1 MKKERSKELFS
12 PESCSPVL
20 SGGIRDFTVHGTEP
34 VPLHIYHQDYAHGGL
49 SVPFHWHKELEWI
62 WVEKGTLTLT
72 LKTETRTISEGTF
85 LFINSHELHQLC
97 SIGTTPS
104 VHHALVFLPEIL
116 SCAYLDSCEADW
128 IRPLLSHQLLLP
140 AFPLEE
146 LSAAEAS
153 SQTQKTFVLTLS
165 ELFQEILY
173 AYDTKP
179 IGWFLL
185 IKSDMYRIL
194 ALLAQYQLFLHPE
207 PLCTRKKER
216 SDQCKKLLRYIQDNY
231 DSKIRLSDLAAIL
244 NMNPQYFCRFF
255 KTHFHTT
262 PISYINQYR
271 VTQAADLFL
280 PAARFLSW
288 KLLWIP
294 DLKAPA
300 ILPAFSAGLLV
311 CHRKNIEKPCPDPAN
326 FSVPFLYLRKDKSL
340 SYTAKHQIFSF

>member
-146 LSAAEAS
+146 LSAAA
-153 SQTQKTFVLTLS
+153 
-165 ELFQEILY
+165 
-173 AYDTKP
+173 
-179 IGWFLL
+179 G
-185 IKSDMYRIL
+185 
-194 ALLAQYQLFLHPE
+194 AQRGAGHYHDPE
-207 PLCTRKKER
+207 PLRHHGNAGHGHWHHPDR
-216 SDQCKKLLRYIQDNY
+216 GGFHQPAQRPVHGAG
-231 DSKIRLSDLAAIL
+231 RA
-244 NMNPQYFCRFF
+244 PFC
-255 KTHFHTT
+255 
-262 PISYINQYR
+262 
-271 VTQAADLFL
+271 QAAPGDSVH
-280 PAARFLSW
+280 AGV
-288 KLLWIP
+288 P
-294 DLKAPA
+294 D
-300 ILPAFSAGLLV
+300 
-311 CHRKNIEKPCPDPAN
+311 R
-326 FSVPFLYLRKDKSL
+326 
-340 SYTAKHQIFSF
+340 

>member
-153 SQTQKTFVLTLS
+153 SQAQKTFVLTLS

-216 SDQCKKLLRYIQDNY
+216 SDQCKNSYVIFRITMILKSVFQILL
-231 DSKIRLSDLAAIL
+231 
-244 NMNPQYFCRFF
+244 
-255 KTHFHTT
+255 
-262 PISYINQYR
+262 
-271 VTQAADLFL
+271 
-280 PAARFLSW
+280 
-288 KLLWIP
+288 
-294 DLKAPA
+294 
-300 ILPAFSAGLLV
+300 
-311 CHRKNIEKPCPDPAN
+311 
-326 FSVPFLYLRKDKSL
+326 LYS
-340 SYTAKHQIFSF
+340 I

>member
-165 ELFQEILY
+165 
-173 AYDTKP
+173 A
-179 IGWFLL
+179 
-185 IKSDMYRIL
+185 
-194 ALLAQYQLFLHPE
+194 LFLHPE

-271 VTQAADLFL
+271 VTQAADLL
-280 PAARFLSW
+280 TGS
-288 KLLWIP
+288 
-294 DLKAPA
+294 
-300 ILPAFSAGLLV
+300 
-311 CHRKNIEKPCPDPAN
+311 
-326 FSVPFLYLRKDKSL
+326 SL
-340 SYTAKHQIFSF
+340 SILEIALDTGFESPSYFCAVFKKYEKQTPGQFRKIRR

>member
-104 VHHALVFLPEIL
+104 IHHALVFLPEIL

-165 ELFQEILY
+165 ELFQEIL
-173 AYDTKP
+173 
-179 IGWFLL
+179 
-185 IKSDMYRIL
+185 
-194 ALLAQYQLFLHPE
+194 
-207 PLCTRKKER
+207 
-216 SDQCKKLLRYIQDNY
+216 
-231 DSKIRLSDLAAIL
+231 
-244 NMNPQYFCRFF
+244 
-255 KTHFHTT
+255 
-262 PISYINQYR
+262 
-271 VTQAADLFL
+271 
-280 PAARFLSW
+280 
-288 KLLWIP
+288 
-294 DLKAPA
+294 
-300 ILPAFSAGLLV
+300 
-311 CHRKNIEKPCPDPAN
+311 
-326 FSVPFLYLRKDKSL
+326 
-340 SYTAKHQIFSF
+340 

>member
-207 PLCTRKKER
+207 PLCTHKKER

-271 VTQAADLFL
+271 VTQAADLL
-280 PAARFLSW
+280 TCS
-288 KLLWIP
+288 
-294 DLKAPA
+294 
-300 ILPAFSAGLLV
+300 
-311 CHRKNIEKPCPDPAN
+311 
-326 FSVPFLYLRKDKSL
+326 SL
-340 SYTAKHQIFSF
+340 SILEIALHTGFESPSYFASIFRRTFGMSPEEYRKAMP

>member
-179 IGWFLL
+179 IG
-185 IKSDMYRIL
+185 
-194 ALLAQYQLFLHPE
+194 FLHFWRNTSFFFIRNPSA
-207 PLCTRKKER
+207 LVKKKDLINVKNSYVIFR
-216 SDQCKKLLRYIQDNY
+216 ITMIPKSVFQILL
-231 DSKIRLSDLAAIL
+231 
-244 NMNPQYFCRFF
+244 
-255 KTHFHTT
+255 
-262 PISYINQYR
+262 
-271 VTQAADLFL
+271 
-280 PAARFLSW
+280 
-288 KLLWIP
+288 
-294 DLKAPA
+294 
-300 ILPAFSAGLLV
+300 
-311 CHRKNIEKPCPDPAN
+311 
-326 FSVPFLYLRKDKSL
+326 LYS
-340 SYTAKHQIFSF
+340 I

>member
-244 NMNPQYFCRFF
+244 NMNHNIFVVSSKRTFTQRLF
-255 KTHFHTT
+255 
-262 PISYINQYR
+262 PIS
-271 VTQAADLFL
+271 T
-280 PAARFLSW
+280 S
-288 KLLWIP
+288 
-294 DLKAPA
+294 
-300 ILPAFSAGLLV
+300 
-311 CHRKNIEKPCPDPAN
+311 
-326 FSVPFLYLRKDKSL
+326 
-340 SYTAKHQIFSF
+340 TA

>member
-62 WVEKGTLTLT
+62 WVEKGTLTLTLT

-271 VTQAADLFL
+271 VTQAADLL
-280 PAARFLSW
+280 TGS
-288 KLLWIP
+288 
-294 DLKAPA
+294 
-300 ILPAFSAGLLV
+300 
-311 CHRKNIEKPCPDPAN
+311 
-326 FSVPFLYLRKDKSL
+326 SL
-340 SYTAKHQIFSF
+340 SILEIALDTGFESPSYFASIFRRTFGMSPEEYRKAMP

>member
-216 SDQCKKLLRYIQDNY
+216 SDQLPRCKSGLFIFLW
-231 DSKIRLSDLAAIL
+231 
-244 NMNPQYFCRFF
+244 FF
-255 KTHFHTT
+255 
-262 PISYINQYR
+262 
-271 VTQAADLFL
+271 
-280 PAARFLSW
+280 
-288 KLLWIP
+288 
-294 DLKAPA
+294 
-300 ILPAFSAGLLV
+300 
-311 CHRKNIEKPCPDPAN
+311 
-326 FSVPFLYLRKDKSL
+326 
-340 SYTAKHQIFSF
+340 